1 MNLIALVADYKSIF
15 YLKNFLFFSK
25 QDQLHNLNEIFL
37 TIFLFLKVSV
47 LLDILSIKNGEK
59 KWNIIFFWI
68 RYTGQNW
75 SHLK

>member
-25 QDQLHNLNEIFL
+25 QNELSNLNEVFL

-47 LLDILSIKNGEK
+47 LLDILSIKNKEK
-59 KWNIIFFWI
+59 K
-68 RYTGQNW
+68 
-75 SHLK
+75 